1 MFREQELWLPG
12 VREEVQEQLRPVP
25 PPGPGP
31 PGPEA
36 ALPLLRQTSRQHEAA
51 HQGRS
56 QVSQLGPYTFIS
68 VVHMYFVN
76 VLLSTVNGQI
86 PKSSFVDTDPDPIG
100 SGSGI
105 ILPDPDPGPN
115 LTFLTRKSVKFLQ
128 NFIQNGPNWSLIS
141 GIQYIYGIFPQK
153 IFKILLSL
161 A

>member
-56 QVSQLGPYTFIS
+56 QVSHLPGTLHHIHSTPVVS
-68 VVHMYFVN
+68 V
-76 VLLSTVNGQI
+76 
-86 PKSSFVDTDPDPIG
+86 
-100 SGSGI
+100 
-105 ILPDPDPGPN
+105 PDPDP
-115 LTFLTRKSVKFLQ
+115 
-128 NFIQNGPNWSLIS
+128 
-141 GIQYIYGIFPQK
+141 
-153 IFKILLSL
+153 
-161 A
+161 